1 MKRVIRWYH
10 YITYNIYWFA
20 LTARSQVLSPLIIP
34 LLIQRF
40 VGEFAKGELLGNM
53 RLWALMAAVLVQ
65 ALMGLLSDQ
74 STSKFGRRRP
84 FIVAGTFG
92 EIILYIFIG
101 FTAGMEGMAGYWFLF
116 LLYTLSMMT
125 ANTAHAATQGII
137 PDLVPEEKRGR
148 FSGFKALFELPLP
161 LIFVSFVI
169 GKMVSAGNL
178 WGALITLIAV
188 MVVCLLLTLTIKE
201 EPLQQKSAKVDWN
214 PIIRLFIMTA
224 AFTVIILASG
234 FFVRQIMNFILQE
247 DTTYGHLG
255 VMAIGLLGMLI
266 AIGVGVWSS
275 VYISI
280 GQKIQDHQN
289 FTWWVVNRLAFLAGS
304 TNLAGFLVF
313 FLQERFVELQGEK
326 AAGPAASIT
335 MFIGIFILISAV
347 PSGWLTDRF
356 GTKKIILV
364 SAILTTLGTALVL
377 LSPSISWMYAA
388 GCLVGAGIGFFYA
401 SNWALGTE
409 IVPKDQ
415 AGKFLGISNLAGAGA
430 GAVGAYIGGPIA
442 DQIGYTN
449 LMVIYVILFLF
460 SILALA
466 KIKTGDK
473 KSINF
478 SS

>member
-20 LTARSQVLSPLIIP
+20 LTARSQVLTPLIIP

-40 VGEFAKGELLGNM
+40 VGEAAKGELLGNM
-53 RLWALMAAVLVQ
+53 RLWSLMVAVLVQ

-84 FIVAGTFG
+84 FIAIGTIG
-92 EIILYIFIG
+92 EILLYVLIG
-101 FTAGMEGMAGYWFLF
+101 FTAGMDGMTGYWFLF
-116 LLYTLSMMT
+116 ALYTLSMVT
-125 ANTAHAATQGII
+125 ANTAHAATQGFI

-169 GKMVSAGNL
+169 GKMVSDGNL
-178 WGALITLIAV
+178 WGAIFTLI
-188 MVVCLLLTLTIKE
+188 VVLIISLLLTLTIKE
-201 EPLQQKSAKVDWN
+201 EPLIEKPEKMDWN
-214 PIIRLFIMTA
+214 PIIRLVLMTA
-224 AFTVIILASG
+224 AFTIIILASG
-234 FFVRQIMNFILQE
+234 FVVRQVMNLILAGE
-247 DTTYGHLG
+247 SSSSTII
-255 VMAIGLLGMLI
+255 VMAIGLLGMLV

-275 VYISI
+275 VSISI
-280 GQKIQDHQN
+280 GEKIKDHHN

-304 TNLAGFLVF
+304 TNLAGFLVY
-313 FLQERFVELQGEK
+313 FLQERFIELQGEK

-364 SAILTTLGTALVL
+364 SAILTTLGTAFVL
-377 LSPSISWMYAA
+377 LSPTISWMYAA

-409 IVPKDQ
+409 IVPQDQ
-415 AGKFLGISNLAGAGA
+415 AGRFLGISNLAGAGA

-442 DQIGYTN
+442 DQIGYTP
-449 LMVIYVILFLF
+449 LMAIYVVLFIF

-466 KIKTGDK
+466 KIKLS
-473 KSINF
+473 KS
-478 SS
+478 

>member
-1 MKRVIRWYH
+1 MNRVIRWYH

-20 LTARSQVLSPLIIP
+20 LTARSQVLTPLIIP

-40 VGEFAKGELLGNM
+40 VGEAAKGELLGNM
-53 RLWALMAAVLVQ
+53 RLWSLMVAVLIQ

-84 FIVAGTFG
+84 FIVVGTIG
-92 EIILYIFIG
+92 EIIIYVLIG
-101 FTAGMEGMAGYWFLF
+101 FTAGMDGMTGYWFLF

-125 ANTAHAATQGII
+125 ANTAHAALQGII

-169 GKMVSAGNL
+169 GKMVSAGNI
-178 WGALITLIAV
+178 WTALITL
-188 MVVCLLLTLTIKE
+188 MVILIVCLLLTLTIKE
-201 EPLQQKSAKVDWN
+201 EPLKSEKTKIDWN
-214 PIIRLFIMTA
+214 PIIRLFLMTA
-224 AFTVIILASG
+224 AFTVIILTSG
-234 FFVRQIMNFILQE
+234 FFVRQIMKIILRQE
-247 DTTYGHLG
+247 ITYGHWLVMG
-255 VMAIGLLGMLI
+255 VGLLGMLV

-275 VYISI
+275 IYISI
-280 GQKIQDHQN
+280 GKQITDNFN

-304 TNLAGFLVF
+304 TNLAGFLVY
-313 FLQERFVELQGEK
+313 FLQERFIELQGEK

-335 MFIGIFILISAV
+335 MFIGIFILLSAL
-347 PSGWLTDRF
+347 PSGWLSDRF

-388 GCLVGAGIGFFYA
+388 GCLVGSGIGFFYA
-401 SNWALGTE
+401 ANWALGTE
-409 IVPKDQ
+409 IVPQDQ
-415 AGKFLGISNLAGAGA
+415 AGRFLGISNLAGAGA

-449 LMVIYVILFLF
+449 LMTIYVFLF
-460 SILALA
+460 VFSIFALA
-466 KIKTGDK
+466 KIKVK
-473 KSINF
+473 QS
-478 SS
+478 

>member
-1 MKRVIRWYH
+1 MNKVIRWYH

-20 LTARSQVLSPLIIP
+20 LTARSQVLTPLIIP

-40 VGEFAKGELLGNM
+40 VGEAAKGELLGNM
-53 RLWALMAAVLVQ
+53 RLWSLMVAVLFQ

-74 STSKFGRRRP
+74 STSKYGRRRP
-84 FIVAGTFG
+84 FIVVGTIG
-92 EIILYIFIG
+92 EILIYILIG
-101 FTAGMEGMAGYWFLF
+101 FTAGMDGMTGYWFLF

-125 ANTAHAATQGII
+125 ANTAHAALQGII

-169 GKMVSAGNL
+169 GKMVSAGNI
-178 WGALITLIAV
+178 WAALVTLIV
-188 MVVCLLLTLTIKE
+188 IMIVCMLITLTIKE
-201 EPLQQKSAKVDWN
+201 EPLKSEKTKIDWN
-214 PIIRLFIMTA
+214 PIIRLVLMTA

-234 FFVRQIMNFILQE
+234 FFVRQIMSFILLE
-247 DTTYGHLG
+247 DTSYGHLL
-255 VMAIGLLGMLI
+255 VMAIGLLGMVV
-266 AIGVGVWSS
+266 AIGIGVWSS
-275 VYISI
+275 IYISI
-280 GQKIQDHQN
+280 GQKIQEHQN

-304 TNLAGFLVF
+304 TNLAGFLVY
-313 FLQERFVELQGEK
+313 FLQERFIELQGEK

-335 MFIGIFILISAV
+335 MFIGIFILLSAI
-347 PSGWLTDRF
+347 PSGWLTDRY

-449 LMVIYVILFLF
+449 LMIIYVVLFLF

-466 KIKTGDK
+466 KIKVK
-473 KSINF
+473 RAQ
-478 SS
+478 

>member
-1 MKRVIRWYH
+1 MNRVIRWYH

-20 LTARSQVLSPLIIP
+20 LTARSQVLTPLIIP

-40 VGEFAKGELLGNM
+40 VGESAKGELLGNM

-74 STSKFGRRRP
+74 STSKLGRRRP
-84 FIVAGTFG
+84 FIIAGTIG
-92 EIILYIFIG
+92 EIILYILIG
-101 FTAGMEGMAGYWFLF
+101 FTAGMDGMTGYWFLF
-116 LLYTLSMMT
+116 LLYTLSMVT

-169 GKMVSAGNL
+169 GKMVSAGNI
-178 WGALITLIAV
+178 WAALITLI
-188 MVVCLLLTLTIKE
+188 VVLIICLLLTLTIKE
-201 EPLQQKSAKVDWN
+201 EPLTEKTTKIDWK
-214 PIIRLFIMTA
+214 PITRLVLMTA
-224 AFTVIILASG
+224 AFTTIILTSG
-234 FFVRQIMNFILQE
+234 FIVRQIMNLILKGE
-247 DTTYGHLG
+247 SDINILL
-255 VMAIGLLGMLI
+255 VMVVGLIGMLI
-266 AIGVGVWSS
+266 AIGIGVWSS
-275 VYISI
+275 VYLSI
-280 GQKIQDHQN
+280 GEKIKDHHN

-304 TNLAGFLVF
+304 TNLAGFLVY
-313 FLQERFVELQGEK
+313 FLQERFIELQGEK

-356 GTKKIILV
+356 GTKKIIFV
-364 SAILTTLGTALVL
+364 SAILATLGTAFVL
-377 LSPSISWMYAA
+377 LSPSISYMYFA

-409 IVPKDQ
+409 IVPQDQ
-415 AGKFLGISNLAGAGA
+415 AGRYLGISNLAGAGA

-442 DQIGYTN
+442 DKIGYTP
-449 LMVIYVILFLF
+449 LMTIYVVLFLF
-460 SILALA
+460 SLLALA
-466 KIKTGDK
+466 KIKTK
-473 KSINF
+473 QAQ
-478 SS
+478 

>member
-1 MKRVIRWYH
+1 MNRVIRWYH

-20 LTARSQVLSPLIIP
+20 LTSRSQVLTPLIIP

-40 VGEFAKGELLGNM
+40 VGEAAKGELLGNM
-53 RLWALMAAVLVQ
+53 RLWSLMVAVLIQ

-84 FIVAGTFG
+84 FIALGTIG
-92 EIILYIFIG
+92 EIIIYILIG
-101 FTAGMEGMAGYWFLF
+101 FTAGMDGMTGYWFLF
-116 LLYTLSMMT
+116 ILYTLSMAT

-169 GKMVSAGNL
+169 GKMVSAGNI
-178 WGALITLIAV
+178 WGAIFTLIIV
-188 MVVCLLLTLTIKE
+188 LIVCLLLTLTIKE
-201 EPLQQKSAKVDWN
+201 EPLTEKPTKMDWN
-214 PIIRLFIMTA
+214 PIIRLVLMTA
-224 AFTVIILASG
+224 AFTVIILTSG
-234 FFVRQIMNFILQE
+234 FIVRQIMNLILSGE
-247 DTTYGHLG
+247 STSSTIL
-255 VMAIGLLGMLI
+255 VMVIGLLGMLI

-275 VYISI
+275 VSISI
-280 GQKIQDHQN
+280 GEKIKDHHN

-304 TNLAGFLVF
+304 TNLAGFLVY

-356 GTKKIILV
+356 GTKKIILI
-364 SAILTTLGTALVL
+364 SAILTTLGTAFVL

-409 IVPKDQ
+409 IVPQDQ
-415 AGKFLGISNLAGAGA
+415 AGRFLGISNLAGAGA

-442 DQIGYTN
+442 DQIGYTP
-449 LMVIYVILFLF
+449 LMTIYVVLFLF
-460 SILALA
+460 SILALSQ
-466 KIKTGDK
+466 IKLV
-473 KSINF
+473 KS
-478 SS
+478 

>member
-1 MKRVIRWYH
+1 MNKVIRWYH

-20 LTARSQVLSPLIIP
+20 LTARSQVLTPLIIP

-40 VGEFAKGELLGNM
+40 VGEAAKGELLGNM
-53 RLWALMAAVLVQ
+53 RLWSLMVAVLFQ

-74 STSKFGRRRP
+74 STSKYGRRRP
-84 FIVAGTFG
+84 FIVVGTIG
-92 EIILYIFIG
+92 EILIYILIG
-101 FTAGMEGMAGYWFLF
+101 FTAGMDGMTGYWFLF

-125 ANTAHAATQGII
+125 ANTAHAALQGII

-169 GKMVSAGNL
+169 GKMVSAGNI
-178 WGALITLIAV
+178 WAALITLIV
-188 MVVCLLLTLTIKE
+188 ILIVCLLITLTIKE
-201 EPLQQKSAKVDWN
+201 EPLKSEKTKIDWN
-214 PIIRLFIMTA
+214 PIIRLVLMTA

-234 FFVRQIMNFILQE
+234 FFVRQIMSFILLE
-247 DTTYGHLG
+247 DTSYGHLL
-255 VMAIGLLGMLI
+255 VMAIGLLGMVV
-266 AIGVGVWSS
+266 AIGIGVWSS
-275 VYISI
+275 IYISI
-280 GQKIQDHQN
+280 GQKIQEHQN

-304 TNLAGFLVF
+304 TNLAGFLVY
-313 FLQERFVELQGEK
+313 FLQERFIELQGEK

-335 MFIGIFILISAV
+335 MFIGIFILLSAI
-347 PSGWLTDRF
+347 PSGWLTDRY

-449 LMVIYVILFLF
+449 LMIIYVVLFLF

-466 KIKTGDK
+466 KIKVK
-473 KSINF
+473 RAQ
-478 SS
+478 

>member
-1 MKRVIRWYH
+1 MNRVIRWYH

-20 LTARSQVLSPLIIP
+20 LTARSQVLTPLIVP

-40 VGEFAKGELLGNM
+40 VGEAAKGELLGNM
-53 RLWALMAAVLVQ
+53 RLWSLMVAVLVQ

-84 FIVAGTFG
+84 FIVVGTIG
-92 EIILYIFIG
+92 EIIIYILIG
-101 FTAGMEGMAGYWFLF
+101 FTAGMEGMSGYWFLF
-116 LLYTLSMMT
+116 LLYTLSMVT

-178 WGALITLIAV
+178 WAALFTLIFV
-188 MVVCLLLTLTIKE
+188 LIVCLLLTLTIKE
-201 EPLQQKSAKVDWN
+201 EPLTQEKKKTDWN
-214 PIIRLFIMTA
+214 PIIRLVLMTA

-247 DTTYGHLG
+247 ETSYGNLV
-255 VMAIGLLGMLI
+255 VMIIGLLGMLI
-266 AIGVGVWSS
+266 AIGFGVWSS
-275 VYISI
+275 IYISI
-280 GQKIQDHQN
+280 GQKIQEHHN

-304 TNLAGFLVF
+304 TNLAGFLVY
-313 FLQERFVELQGEK
+313 FLQERFVEYQGEK
-326 AAGPAASIT
+326 AAAPAASIT
-335 MFIGIFILISAV
+335 MFIGVFILLSAV

-364 SAILTTLGTALVL
+364 SAILTTFGTAFVL

-409 IVPKDQ
+409 IVPQDQ

-449 LMVIYVILFLF
+449 LMTIYVFLF
-460 SILALA
+460 VFSMVTLSRIKLKA
-466 KIKTGDK
+466 K
-473 KSINF
+473 
-478 SS
+478 

>member
-20 LTARSQVLSPLIIP
+20 LTSRSQVLTPLIIP

-40 VGEFAKGELLGNM
+40 VGEAAKGELLGNM
-53 RLWALMAAVLVQ
+53 RLWSLMVAVLVQ
-65 ALMGLLSDQ
+65 ALMGLLSDK

-84 FIVAGTFG
+84 FITVGTLG
-92 EIILYIFIG
+92 EIIIYVLIG
-101 FTAGMEGMAGYWFLF
+101 FTAGMDGMTGYWFLF
-116 LLYTLSMMT
+116 LLYTLSMVT

-169 GKMVSAGNL
+169 GNMVSAGNI
-178 WGALITLIAV
+178 WGAIITLIV
-188 MVVCLLLTLTIKE
+188 VLVVCLLLTLTIKE
-201 EPLQQKSAKVDWN
+201 EPNTEKTKVDWN
-214 PIIRLFIMTA
+214 PIIRLVLMTA
-224 AFTVIILASG
+224 AFTIIILASG
-234 FFVRQIMNFILQE
+234 FIVRQIMNLILE
-247 DTTYGHLG
+247 GSSSASNLL
-255 VMAIGLLGMLI
+255 VMIVGLIGMLI
-266 AIGVGVWSS
+266 AIGIGVWSS

-280 GQKIQDHQN
+280 GEKIKDHHN

-304 TNLAGFLVF
+304 TNLAGFLVY
-313 FLQERFVELQGEK
+313 FLQERFIELQGEK

-335 MFIGIFILISAV
+335 MFIGIFILLSAV

-356 GTKKIILV
+356 GTKKIILI
-364 SAILTTLGTALVL
+364 SAILTTLGTGFVL
-377 LSPSISWMYAA
+377 LSPTISWMYAA

-409 IVPKDQ
+409 IVPQDQ
-415 AGKFLGISNLAGAGA
+415 AGRFLGISNLAGAGA

-442 DQIGYTN
+442 DQIGYTP
-449 LMVIYVILFLF
+449 LMTIYVVLFIF
-460 SILALA
+460 SMLALA
-466 KIKTGDK
+466 KIKLNK
-473 KSINF
+473 
-478 SS
+478 

>member
-1 MKRVIRWYH
+1 MNRVIRWYH

-20 LTARSQVLSPLIIP
+20 LTARSQVLTPLIIP

-40 VGEFAKGELLGNM
+40 VGESAKGELLGNM

-74 STSKFGRRRP
+74 STSKLGRRRP
-84 FIVAGTFG
+84 FIIAGTIG
-92 EIILYIFIG
+92 EIILYILIG
-101 FTAGMEGMAGYWFLF
+101 FTAGMDGMSGYWFLF
-116 LLYTLSMMT
+116 LLYTLSMVT

-169 GKMVSAGNL
+169 GKMVSAGNI
-178 WGALITLIAV
+178 WAALITLI
-188 MVVCLLLTLTIKE
+188 VVLLICLLLTLTIKE
-201 EPLQQKSAKVDWN
+201 EPLTEKTTKIDWK
-214 PIIRLFIMTA
+214 PITRLVLMTA
-224 AFTVIILASG
+224 AFTTIILTSG
-234 FFVRQIMNFILQE
+234 FIVRQIMNLILKGE
-247 DTTYGHLG
+247 SDINILL
-255 VMAIGLLGMLI
+255 VMVVGLIGMLI
-266 AIGVGVWSS
+266 AIGIGVWSS

-280 GQKIQDHQN
+280 GEKIKDHHN

-304 TNLAGFLVF
+304 TNLAGFLVY
-313 FLQERFVELQGEK
+313 FLQERFIELQGEK

-356 GTKKIILV
+356 GTKKIIFV
-364 SAILTTLGTALVL
+364 SAILTTLGTAFVL
-377 LSPSISWMYAA
+377 LSPSISYMYLA

-409 IVPKDQ
+409 IVPQDQ
-415 AGKFLGISNLAGAGA
+415 AGRYLGISNLAGAGA

-442 DQIGYTN
+442 DKIGYTP
-449 LMVIYVILFLF
+449 LMTMYVVLFLF
-460 SILALA
+460 SLLALA
-466 KIKTGDK
+466 KIKTK
-473 KSINF
+473 QAQ
-478 SS
+478 

>member
-1 MKRVIRWYH
+1 MNKVIRWYH

-20 LTARSQVLSPLIIP
+20 LTARSQVLTPLIIP

-40 VGEFAKGELLGNM
+40 VGEAAKGELLGNM
-53 RLWALMAAVLVQ
+53 RLWSLMVAVLFQ

-74 STSKFGRRRP
+74 STSKYGRRRP
-84 FIVAGTFG
+84 FIVVGTIG
-92 EIILYIFIG
+92 EILIYILIG
-101 FTAGMEGMAGYWFLF
+101 FTAGMDGMTGYWFLF

-125 ANTAHAATQGII
+125 ANTAHAALQGII

-169 GKMVSAGNL
+169 GKMVSAGNI
-178 WGALITLIAV
+178 WAALITLIV
-188 MVVCLLLTLTIKE
+188 ILIVCMLITLTIKE
-201 EPLQQKSAKVDWN
+201 EPLKSEKTKIDWN
-214 PIIRLFIMTA
+214 PIIRLFLMTA
-224 AFTVIILASG
+224 AFTVIILSSG
-234 FFVRQIMNFILQE
+234 FFVRQIMNFILQKN
-247 DTTYGHLG
+247 TSFGYLL
-255 VMAIGLLGMLI
+255 VMAIGLLGMVV
-266 AIGVGVWSS
+266 AIGIGVWSS
-275 VYISI
+275 IYISI
-280 GQKIQDHQN
+280 GQKIQEHQN

-304 TNLAGFLVF
+304 TNLAGFLVY
-313 FLQERFVELQGEK
+313 FLQERFIELQGEK

-335 MFIGIFILISAV
+335 MFIGIFILLSAL

-356 GTKKIILV
+356 GTKKIILI

-449 LMVIYVILFLF
+449 LMTIYVVLFLF

-466 KIKTGDK
+466 KIKVK
-473 KSINF
+473 QSL
-478 SS
+478 

>member
-1 MKRVIRWYH
+1 MNKVIRWYH

-20 LTARSQVLSPLIIP
+20 LTARSQVLTPLIIP

-40 VGEFAKGELLGNM
+40 VGEAAKCELLGNM
-53 RLWALMAAVLVQ
+53 SLWSLMVAVLLQ

-74 STSKFGRRRP
+74 STSKYGRRRP
-84 FIVAGTFG
+84 FIVVGTIG
-92 EIILYIFIG
+92 EILIYILIG
-101 FTAGMEGMAGYWFLF
+101 FTAGMDGMTGYWFLF

-125 ANTAHAATQGII
+125 ANTAHAALQGII

-169 GKMVSAGNL
+169 GKMVSAGNI
-178 WGALITLIAV
+178 WAALITLIV
-188 MVVCLLLTLTIKE
+188 ILIVCMLITLTIKE
-201 EPLQQKSAKVDWN
+201 EPLKSEKTKIDWN
-214 PIIRLFIMTA
+214 PIIRLVLMTA
-224 AFTVIILASG
+224 SFTVIILASG

-247 DTTYGHLG
+247 ETSYGHLM
-255 VMAIGLLGMLI
+255 VMAIGLLGMVV
-266 AIGVGVWSS
+266 AIGIGVWSS
-275 VYISI
+275 IYISI
-280 GQKIQDHQN
+280 GQKIQEHQN

-304 TNLAGFLVF
+304 TNLAGFLVY
-313 FLQERFVELQGEK
+313 FLQERFIELQGEK

-335 MFIGIFILISAV
+335 MFIGIFILLSAL

-356 GTKKIILV
+356 GTKKIIFI

-449 LMVIYVILFLF
+449 LMTIYVVLFLF

-466 KIKTGDK
+466 KIKVK
-473 KSINF
+473 QSQ
-478 SS
+478 

>member
-1 MKRVIRWYH
+1 MNRVIRWYH

-20 LTARSQVLSPLIIP
+20 LTSRSQVLTPLIIP

-40 VGEFAKGELLGNM
+40 VGEAAKGELLGNM
-53 RLWALMAAVLVQ
+53 RLWSLMVAVLVQ

-74 STSKFGRRRP
+74 STSKFGKRRP
-84 FIVAGTFG
+84 FIAIGTFG
-92 EIILYIFIG
+92 EVLIYVLIG
-101 FTAGMEGMAGYWFLF
+101 FTAGMDGMTGYWFLF
-116 LLYTLSMMT
+116 ALYTLSMVT

-169 GKMVSAGNL
+169 GKMVSAGNI
-178 WGALITLIAV
+178 WGAIFTLIIV
-188 MVVCLLLTLTIKE
+188 LIVCLLLTLTIKE
-201 EPLQQKSAKVDWN
+201 EPLTEKPTKMDWN
-214 PIIRLFIMTA
+214 PIIRLVLMTA

-234 FFVRQIMNFILQE
+234 FIVRQIMNLILAGGS
-247 DTTYGHLG
+247 TTSTIL
-255 VMAIGLLGMLI
+255 VMIVGLLGMLV

-275 VYISI
+275 VSISI
-280 GQKIQDHQN
+280 GEKIKDHHN

-304 TNLAGFLVF
+304 TNLAGFLVY
-313 FLQERFVELQGEK
+313 FLQERFIELQGEK

-356 GTKKIILV
+356 GTKKIILI
-364 SAILTTLGTALVL
+364 SAILTTLGTAFVL

-409 IVPKDQ
+409 IVPQDQ
-415 AGKFLGISNLAGAGA
+415 AGRFLGISNLAGAGA

-442 DQIGYTN
+442 DQIGYTP
-449 LMVIYVILFLF
+449 LMTIYVVLFIF
-460 SILALA
+460 SMLALA
-466 KIKTGDK
+466 KIKLN
-473 KSINF
+473 KS
-478 SS
+478 

>member
-1 MKRVIRWYH
+1 MNKVIRWYH

-20 LTARSQVLSPLIIP
+20 LTARSQVLTPLIIP

-40 VGEFAKGELLGNM
+40 VGEAAKGELLGNM
-53 RLWALMAAVLVQ
+53 RLWSLMVAVLLQ

-74 STSKFGRRRP
+74 STSKYGRRRP
-84 FIVAGTFG
+84 FIVVGTIG
-92 EIILYIFIG
+92 EILIYILIG
-101 FTAGMEGMAGYWFLF
+101 FTAGMDGMTGYWFLF

-125 ANTAHAATQGII
+125 ANTAHAALQGII

-169 GKMVSAGNL
+169 GKMVSAGNI
-178 WGALITLIAV
+178 WAALITLIV
-188 MVVCLLLTLTIKE
+188 ILIVCMLITLTIKE
-201 EPLQQKSAKVDWN
+201 EPLKSEKTKIDWN
-214 PIIRLFIMTA
+214 PIIRLFMMTA
-224 AFTVIILASG
+224 AFTVIILSSG
-234 FFVRQIMNFILQE
+234 FFVRQIMNFILLE
-247 DTTYGHLG
+247 DTSYGYLLI
-255 VMAIGLLGMLI
+255 MAIGLLGMLV
-266 AIGVGVWSS
+266 AIGIGVWSS
-275 VYISI
+275 IYISI
-280 GQKIQDHQN
+280 GQKIHEHHN

-304 TNLAGFLVF
+304 TNLAGFLVY
-313 FLQERFVELQGEK
+313 FLQERFIELQGEK

-335 MFIGIFILISAV
+335 MFIGIFILLSAL

-356 GTKKIILV
+356 GTKKIILI
-364 SAILTTLGTALVL
+364 SAILATLGTALVL

-449 LMVIYVILFLF
+449 LMTIYVVLFLF

-466 KIKTGDK
+466 KIKLK
-473 KSINF
+473 
-478 SS
+478 

>member
-1 MKRVIRWYH
+1 MNRTIRWYH

-20 LTARSQVLSPLIIP
+20 LTARSQVLTPLIIP

-40 VGEFAKGELLGNM
+40 VGEAVKGELLGNM
-53 RLWALMAAVLVQ
+53 RLWSLMVAVLVQ

-84 FIVAGTFG
+84 FIVAGTIG
-92 EIILYIFIG
+92 EVIIYIFIG
-101 FTAGMEGMAGYWFLF
+101 FTAGMDGMTGYWFLF

-169 GKMVSAGNL
+169 GKMISAGNL
-178 WGALITLIAV
+178 WSAIITLMVV
-188 MVVCLLLTLTIKE
+188 MVVCMLITLTVKE
-201 EPLQQKSAKVDWN
+201 EPLTQKTTKVDWN
-214 PIIRLFIMTA
+214 PILRLVLMTVVFA
-224 AFTVIILASG
+224 VIILACG
-234 FFVRQIMNFILQE
+234 FFVQQIMNTVIRNA
-247 DTTYGHLG
+247 TPNGHWI
-255 VMAIGLLGMLI
+255 VMLVGLVGMLV

-275 VYISI
+275 VYLSI
-280 GQKIQDHQN
+280 GKEFQKQHN

-335 MFIGIFILISAV
+335 MFIGVFILLSAL

-364 SAILTTLGTALVL
+364 SAILTTIGTGLVL
-377 LSPSISWMYAA
+377 LSPAISWMYAA

-409 IVPKDQ
+409 IVPQDQ
-415 AGKFLGISNLAGAGA
+415 AGRYLGISNLAGAGA

-449 LMVIYVILFLF
+449 LMVIYVVLFVF
-460 SILALA
+460 SIFALA
-466 KIKTGDK
+466 KIKIK
-473 KSINF
+473 K
-478 SS
+478 

>member
-20 LTARSQVLSPLIIP
+20 LTSRSQVLTPLIIP

-40 VGEFAKGELLGNM
+40 VGEAAKGELLGNM
-53 RLWALMAAVLVQ
+53 RLWSLMVAVLVQ
-65 ALMGLLSDQ
+65 ALMGLLSDK

-84 FIVAGTFG
+84 FITVGTLG
-92 EIILYIFIG
+92 EIIIYVLIG
-101 FTAGMEGMAGYWFLF
+101 FTAGMDGMTGYWFLF
-116 LLYTLSMMT
+116 LLYTLSMVT

-169 GKMVSAGNL
+169 GNMVSVGNI
-178 WGALITLIAV
+178 WGAIITLIV
-188 MVVCLLLTLTIKE
+188 VLVVCLLLTLTIKE
-201 EPLQQKSAKVDWN
+201 EPNTEKTKVDWN
-214 PIIRLFIMTA
+214 PIIRLVLMTA
-224 AFTVIILASG
+224 AFTIIILASG
-234 FFVRQIMNFILQE
+234 FIVRQIMNLILE
-247 DTTYGHLG
+247 GSSSASNLL
-255 VMAIGLLGMLI
+255 VMIVGLIGMLI
-266 AIGVGVWSS
+266 AIGIGVWSS

-280 GQKIQDHQN
+280 GEKIKDHHN

-304 TNLAGFLVF
+304 TNLAGFLVY

-335 MFIGIFILISAV
+335 MFIGIFILLSAV

-356 GTKKIILV
+356 GTKKIILI
-364 SAILTTLGTALVL
+364 SAILTTLGTGFVL
-377 LSPSISWMYAA
+377 LSPTISWMYAA

-409 IVPKDQ
+409 IVPQDQ
-415 AGKFLGISNLAGAGA
+415 AGRFLGISNLAGAGA

-442 DQIGYTN
+442 DQIGYTP
-449 LMVIYVILFLF
+449 LMTIYVVLFIF

-466 KIKTGDK
+466 KIKLNK
-473 KSINF
+473 
-478 SS
+478 

>member
-1 MKRVIRWYH
+1 MNRVIRWYH

-20 LTARSQVLSPLIIP
+20 LTSRSQVLTPLIIP

-40 VGEFAKGELLGNM
+40 VGEAAKGELLGNM
-53 RLWALMAAVLVQ
+53 RLWSLMVAVLVQ

-74 STSKFGRRRP
+74 STSKYGRRRP
-84 FIVAGTFG
+84 FIVVGTIG
-92 EIILYIFIG
+92 EILIYVLIG
-101 FTAGMEGMAGYWFLF
+101 FTAGMDGMTGYWFLF

-125 ANTAHAATQGII
+125 ANTAHAALQGII

-169 GKMVSAGNL
+169 GKMVSAGNI
-178 WGALITLIAV
+178 WAALITL
-188 MVVCLLLTLTIKE
+188 MVILIVCLLITLTIKE
-201 EPLQQKSAKVDWN
+201 EPLQSEKTKIDWN
-214 PIIRLFIMTA
+214 PIIRLFLMTA
-224 AFTVIILASG
+224 AFTVIILVSG
-234 FFVRQIMNFILQE
+234 FFVRQIMKLILQGE
-247 DTTYGHLG
+247 TSYGHWL
-255 VMAIGLLGMLI
+255 VMAIGLIGMLV

-280 GQKIQDHQN
+280 GKKINEHHN

-304 TNLAGFLVF
+304 TNLAGFLVY

-335 MFIGIFILISAV
+335 MFIGIFILVSAL

-356 GTKKIILV
+356 GTKKIIFV

-377 LSPSISWMYAA
+377 LSPTISWMYAA
-388 GCLVGAGIGFFYA
+388 GCLVGSGIGFFYA

-409 IVPKDQ
+409 IVPQDQ
-415 AGKFLGISNLAGAGA
+415 AGRFLGISNLAGAGA

-449 LMVIYVILFLF
+449 LMVIYVILFVF

-466 KIKTGDK
+466 KIKVK
-473 KSINF
+473 QPSR
-478 SS
+478 S

>member
-1 MKRVIRWYH
+1 MNRVIRWYH

-20 LTARSQVLSPLIIP
+20 LTSRSQVLTPLIIP

-40 VGEFAKGELLGNM
+40 MGEAAKGELLGNM
-53 RLWALMAAVLVQ
+53 RLWSLMVAVLVQ

-84 FIVAGTFG
+84 FIVVGTLG
-92 EIILYIFIG
+92 EVIIYVLIG
-101 FTAGMEGMAGYWFLF
+101 FTAGMDGMTGYWFLF
-116 LLYTLSMMT
+116 LLYTLSMVT

-169 GKMVSAGNL
+169 GKMVSTGNI
-178 WGALITLIAV
+178 WGAIVTLIIV
-188 MVVCLLLTLTIKE
+188 LIVCLLLTLTIKE
-201 EPLQQKSAKVDWN
+201 EPKTEKAKADWN
-214 PIIRLFIMTA
+214 PIIRLVLMTA
-224 AFTVIILASG
+224 AFTTIILASG
-234 FFVRQIMNFILQE
+234 FIVRQIMNLILKGSS
-247 DTTYGHLG
+247 TTSNLLIMI
-255 VMAIGLLGMLI
+255 VGLLGMLV
-266 AIGVGVWSS
+266 AIGIGVWSS

-280 GQKIQDHQN
+280 GEKFKDHHN

-304 TNLAGFLVF
+304 TNLAGFLVY

-335 MFIGIFILISAV
+335 MFIGIFILLSAV

-356 GTKKIILV
+356 GTKKIILI
-364 SAILTTLGTALVL
+364 SAILTTLGTAFVL
-377 LSPSISWMYAA
+377 LSPSLSWMYAA

-409 IVPKDQ
+409 IVPQDQ
-415 AGKFLGISNLAGAGA
+415 AGRFLGISNLAGAGA

-442 DQIGYTN
+442 DQIGYTP
-449 LMVIYVILFLF
+449 LMTIYVVLFLF

-466 KIKTGDK
+466 KIKLNPSKVID
-473 KSINF
+473 S
-478 SS
+478 

>member
-1 MKRVIRWYH
+1 MNKVIRWYH

-20 LTARSQVLSPLIIP
+20 LTARSQVLTPLIIP

-40 VGEFAKGELLGNM
+40 VGEAAKGELLGNM
-53 RLWALMAAVLVQ
+53 RLWSLMVAVLLQ

-74 STSKFGRRRP
+74 STSKYGRRRP
-84 FIVAGTFG
+84 FIVVGTIG
-92 EIILYIFIG
+92 EILIYILIG
-101 FTAGMEGMAGYWFLF
+101 FTAGMDGMTGYWFLF

-125 ANTAHAATQGII
+125 ANTAHAALQGII

-169 GKMVSAGNL
+169 GKMVSAGNI
-178 WGALITLIAV
+178 WAALITLIV
-188 MVVCLLLTLTIKE
+188 ILIVCMLITLTIKE
-201 EPLQQKSAKVDWN
+201 EPLKSEKTKIDWN
-214 PIIRLFIMTA
+214 PIIRLFMMTA
-224 AFTVIILASG
+224 AFTVIILSSG
-234 FFVRQIMNFILQE
+234 FFVRQIMNFILLE
-247 DTTYGHLG
+247 DTSYGYLLI
-255 VMAIGLLGMLI
+255 MAIGLLGMLV
-266 AIGVGVWSS
+266 AIGIGVWSS
-275 VYISI
+275 IYISI
-280 GQKIQDHQN
+280 GQKIHDHHN

-304 TNLAGFLVF
+304 TNLAGFLVY

-335 MFIGIFILISAV
+335 MFIGIFILLSAL

-356 GTKKIILV
+356 GTKKIILI
-364 SAILTTLGTALVL
+364 SAILATLGTALVL

-449 LMVIYVILFLF
+449 LMTIYVVLFLF

-466 KIKTGDK
+466 KIKLK
-473 KSINF
+473 
-478 SS
+478 

>member
-1 MKRVIRWYH
+1 MNRVIRWYH

-20 LTARSQVLSPLIIP
+20 LTARSQVLTPLIIP

-40 VGEFAKGELLGNM
+40 VGEAAKGELLGNM
-53 RLWALMAAVLVQ
+53 RLWSLMVAVLIQ

-74 STSKFGRRRP
+74 STSRFGRRRP
-84 FIVAGTFG
+84 FIVAGTIG
-92 EIILYIFIG
+92 EIIIYIFIG
-101 FTAGMEGMAGYWFLF
+101 FTAGMDGMSGYWFLF

-178 WGALITLIAV
+178 WAALITL
-188 MVVCLLLTLTIKE
+188 MVVLIVCLLLTLTIKE
-201 EPLQQKSAKVDWN
+201 EAQTLENKKTDWN
-214 PIIRLFIMTA
+214 PIIRLVLMTA

-247 DTTYGHLG
+247 ETSYGNLI

-266 AIGVGVWSS
+266 AIGFGVWSS

-280 GQKIQDHQN
+280 GQKIQDHHN

-304 TNLAGFLVF
+304 TNLAGFLVY

-335 MFIGIFILISAV
+335 MFIGIFILLSAV
-347 PSGWLTDRF
+347 PSGWLTDRY

-377 LSPSISWMYAA
+377 LSPAISWMYAA

-409 IVPKDQ
+409 IVPQDQ

-449 LMVIYVILFLF
+449 LMAIYVVLFVF

-466 KIKTGDK
+466 KIKLK
-473 KSINF
+473 NKN
-478 SS
+478 

>member
-1 MKRVIRWYH
+1 MNKIIRWYH

-20 LTARSQVLSPLIIP
+20 LTARSQVLTPLIIP

-40 VGEFAKGELLGNM
+40 VGEAAKGELLGNM
-53 RLWALMAAVLVQ
+53 RLWSLMVAVLIQ

-74 STSKFGRRRP
+74 STSKYGRRRP
-84 FIVAGTFG
+84 FIVVGTIG
-92 EIILYIFIG
+92 EILIYILIG
-101 FTAGMEGMAGYWFLF
+101 FTAGMDGMTGYWFLF

-125 ANTAHAATQGII
+125 ANTAHAALQGII

-169 GKMVSAGNL
+169 GKMVSAGNI
-178 WGALITLIAV
+178 WAALITLI
-188 MVVCLLLTLTIKE
+188 VVLIVCMLITLTIKE
-201 EPLQQKSAKVDWN
+201 EPLKSEKTKFDWN
-214 PIIRLFIMTA
+214 PIIRLFLMTA
-224 AFTVIILASG
+224 AFTVIILSSG
-234 FFVRQIMNFILQE
+234 FFVRQIMNFILLE
-247 DTTYGHLG
+247 ETSYGHLL
-255 VMAIGLLGMLI
+255 VMAIGLLGMLV
-266 AIGVGVWSS
+266 AIGIGVWSS

-280 GQKIQDHQN
+280 GQKIQEHQN

-304 TNLAGFLVF
+304 TNLAGFLVY
-313 FLQERFVELQGEK
+313 FLQERFIELQGEK

-335 MFIGIFILISAV
+335 MFIGIFILLSAI
-347 PSGWLTDRF
+347 PSGWLTDRY

-449 LMVIYVILFLF
+449 LMTIYVVLFLF

-466 KIKTGDK
+466 KIKVE
-473 KSINF
+473 
-478 SS
+478 

>member
-1 MKRVIRWYH
+1 MNRVIRWYH

-20 LTARSQVLSPLIIP
+20 LTARSQVLTPLIIP

-40 VGEFAKGELLGNM
+40 VGESAKGELLGNM

-74 STSKFGRRRP
+74 STSKLGRRRP
-84 FIVAGTFG
+84 FIIAGTIG
-92 EIILYIFIG
+92 EIILYILIG
-101 FTAGMEGMAGYWFLF
+101 FTAGMDGMTGYWFLF
-116 LLYTLSMMT
+116 LLYTLSMVT

-169 GKMVSAGNL
+169 GKMVSAGNI
-178 WGALITLIAV
+178 WAALITLI
-188 MVVCLLLTLTIKE
+188 VVLIICLLLTLTIKE
-201 EPLQQKSAKVDWN
+201 EPLTEKTTKIDWK
-214 PIIRLFIMTA
+214 PITRLVLMTA
-224 AFTVIILASG
+224 AFTTIILTSG
-234 FFVRQIMNFILQE
+234 FIVRQIMNLILKGE
-247 DTTYGHLG
+247 SDINILL
-255 VMAIGLLGMLI
+255 VMVVGLIGMLI
-266 AIGVGVWSS
+266 AIGIGVWSS
-275 VYISI
+275 VYLSI
-280 GQKIQDHQN
+280 GEKIKDHHN

-304 TNLAGFLVF
+304 TNLAGFLVY
-313 FLQERFVELQGEK
+313 FLQERFIELQGEK

-356 GTKKIILV
+356 GTKKIIFV
-364 SAILTTLGTALVL
+364 SAILATLGTAFVL
-377 LSPSISWMYAA
+377 LSPSISYMYFA

-409 IVPKDQ
+409 IVPQDQ
-415 AGKFLGISNLAGAGA
+415 AGRYLGISNLAGAGA

-442 DQIGYTN
+442 DKIGYTP
-449 LMVIYVILFLF
+449 LMTIYVVLFLF
-460 SILALA
+460 SLLALA
-466 KIKTGDK
+466 KINTKQAQ
-473 KSINF
+473 
-478 SS
+478 